1 MTGVLLLIK
10 GLGRGGAEQLLVTAS
25 SHLDRDRFRY
35 EVAYLLPWKDALVGP
50 LEAAGLSTHCLDGGR
65 GAGWVARLRELA
77 RDRRVGIVHAHS
89 PIPAVASRLA
99 LPRAVRKVYTEHNLW
114 PRYHRATY
122 WANLLTFGRNDHVF
136 AVSDEVRA
144 SIRYPGPMA
153 SFRRPPVETLYHGLD
168 WSSRPAPAP
177 RSEARATLGIAEDA
191 PVVGTVGNL
200 TAKKDHATLLAAAA
214 VLRSSVPGL
223 RVVVV
228 GHGPLEDEV
237 RRRRRNLDLEETV
250 VMAGFRDDAARLM
263 SAFDVFVLSSRYEG
277 LPIALLEA
285 MALGIPA
292 AITRVGG
299 NAEVVADGVHGLLVP
314 PGDARRLAGAVGRL
328 LGDEALRGRLGEA
341 ARHRAA
347 DFDIRVAVRRME
359 EVYGELVG

>member
-35 EVAYLLPWKDALVGP
+35 EVAYLLPWKDALVRP
-50 LEAAGLSTHCLDGGR
+50 LEAAGLRTHCLDGGR
-65 GAGWVARLRELA
+65 GAGWVARLRDLV
-77 RDRRVGIVHAHS
+77 RDRRIGIVHAHS
-89 PIPAVASRLA
+89 PIPAVGSRLA
-99 LPRAVRKVYTEHNLW
+99 LSRAVRKVYTEHNLW

-136 AVSDEVRA
+136 AVSDDVRA
-144 SIRYPGPMA
+144 SIRFPGPTA
-153 SFRRPPVETLYHGLD
+153 ALPRPPVETLYHGLD
-168 WSSRPAPAP
+168 WSSRPAPAS
-177 RSEARATLGIAEDA
+177 RAGARAALGIPEDA

-200 TAKKDHATLLAAAA
+200 TAKKDHATLLAASGI
-214 VLRSSVPGL
+214 LRRKVPDL

-228 GHGPLEDEV
+228 GTGPLEEDL
-237 RRRRRNLDLEETV
+237 RRRRRELGLEDRIIMT
-250 VMAGFRDDAARLM
+250 GFREDAARLM
-263 SAFDVFVLSSRYEG
+263 GAFDVFALSSRYEG

-285 MALGIPA
+285 MALGLPA
-292 AITRVGG
+292 AVTRVGG

-314 PGDARRLAGAVGRL
+314 AGDPRRLAEAVGRL
-328 LGDEALRGRLGEA
+328 LGDEALRGRLGDA
-341 ARHRAA
+341 ARRRAA
-347 DFDIRVAVRRME
+347 DFDIRAAVRRME